1 MRILTVFLGLLLA
14 ASGASAQVA
23 VELLL
28 DEPEFLRDESLI
40 VKVRVTNRSGRP
52 LQLGQSNDWLSF
64 TIQASDGAAV
74 LRLSDPPVAGLF
86 TIESG
91 QAATKSVDLMPC
103 FDFPDTGRYTI
114 SALVRIPQWAGEIA
128 SPGRTFHLIKGSRLW
143 EEEFGLPGREGP
155 PEARKYSL
163 VRANGVKQ
171 QRLYVRITDPDERR
185 VFKVAPVG
193 QMVSFGRPEAL
204 VDGTSLLHILFQNGP
219 RSFLYGAFDPD
230 GTWKAR
236 LTFDYGSTRP
246 TLRVSQQGQ
255 VHVAGGLRRVTP
267 SDILPKSATA
277 EPKPSAAPAPAPPPS
292 ATPPPPAAPA
302 TPAKPAPTRLKDDS
316 PAKP

>member
-1 MRILTVFLGLLLA
+1 MRILTFFLGLLLA
-14 ASGASAQVA
+14 ASSASAQVA

-28 DEPEFLRDESLI
+28 DEPEFLRDESLV
-40 VKVRVTNRSGRP
+40 VKVRVTNRSGRA

-74 LRLSDPPVAGLF
+74 LRLSEPPVTGLF

-91 QAATKSVDLMPC
+91 QTATKSVDLMPC
-103 FDFPDTGRYTI
+103 FDFPDTGRYTV
-114 SALVRIPQWAGEIA
+114 SALVRIPQWGGEIA
-128 SPGRTFHLIKGSRLW
+128 SPGKTFHLIKGSRLW

-204 VDGTSLLHILFQNGP
+204 VDGASLLHILFQNGP
-219 RSFLYGAFDPD
+219 RSFLYGAFDPN
-230 GTWKAR
+230 GNWKAR

-246 TLRVSQQGQ
+246 NLRVSQQGQ
-255 VHVAGGLRRVTP
+255 VHVAGGIRRVTP
-267 SDILPKSATA
+267 SDILPKSATTEA
-277 EPKPSAAPAPAPPPS
+277 KPPAAPPPV
-292 ATPPPPAAPA
+292 TPPPAA
-302 TPAKPAPTRLKDDS
+302 TPAAPIKPAPTPLKDDL